1 SPIAK
6 SENWFAKLYG
16 LTDCFVV
23 LYSGNL
29 GRYHDSQTFLNC
41 AQLLMNRPDI
51 KFVFIGNC
59 VGSQVIKQAIASC
72 QLPNVLQLPYQDREV
87 LSCSLTACDLSLVS
101 ILPNVGDIALAT
113 FIKTNPNPDRE
124 KHRFSLSGFYVLT

>member
-1 SPIAK
+1 M
-6 SENWFAKLYG
+6 
-16 LTDCFVV
+16 
-23 LYSGNL
+23 
-29 GRYHDSQTFLNC
+29 GRYHDSQTFLNCAQLLMNRPDIKC

-72 QLPNVLQLPYQDREV
+72 QLPNVMQLPYQDREV

-124 KHRFSLSGFYVLT
+124 KRRFSLSGFYVLT